1 MIPIPQDIIVA
12 GVDEAGR
19 GPLAG
24 PVVAAAVI
32 LNRDRRIEGLD
43 DSKRLTAK
51 KRKAFF
57 NLIMERAIS
66 VGVGIVD
73 NGEIDDIN
81 ILNATLKAMRIAVNK
96 LSIIPDIIYVDG
108 NQAIPDVDIKQKAII
123 KGDTLETPI
132 MAASI
137 IAKVTRD
144 EIMIAYAEKYRNY
157 GFERHKGYGTP
168 QHLKALRD
176 YGPTPIHRR
185 SFSPVENIL
194 ATKGNG

>member
-1 MIPIPQDIIVA
+1 MIPIPPDILIA

-32 LNRDRRIEGLD
+32 LNRDRRIKGLD
-43 DSKRLTAK
+43 DSKRLTAE

-57 NLIMERAIS
+57 DLIMERAVS

-73 NGEIDDIN
+73 NEEIDDIN

-108 NQAIPDVDIKQKAII
+108 NRTIPDVDIKQKAII
-123 KGDTLETPI
+123 KGDTLEAPI

-168 QHLKALRD
+168 QHLKALSD

-185 SFSPVENIL
+185 SFSPVGDIL
-194 ATKGNG
+194 VIKGNG